1 MILWP
6 RKEQWE
12 TWSLPSK
19 LTAIGT
25 LIGIISLSLYG
36 IEKLF
41 HIKDSEK
48 PSIKNSIANTN
59 NSINIQNQGQIQ
71 IIQPSTQSNRAEQAP
86 TTTPV
91 PFSTK
96 HVPEKQRMQTL
107 AYDINKFLNDRKK
120 TREELAKNSLLSLNN
135 FDAETRRQ
143 FEEFFWTPVVLL
155 RDKVG
160 REYAEGDARLNFSP
174 RNLEDVASL
183 ADGLLSVAF
192 RLP

>member
-6 RKEQWE
+6 RKEQWQ

-86 TTTPV
+86 TTVSV
-91 PFSTK
+91 PSSTK
-96 HVPEKQRMQTL
+96 HVPEKHRMQTL
-107 AYDINKFLNDRKK
+107 AYDINKFLKDRKK
-120 TREELAKNSLLSLNN
+120 HEKS
-135 FDAETRRQ
+135 
-143 FEEFFWTPVVLL
+143 
-155 RDKVG
+155 
-160 REYAEGDARLNFSP
+160 
-174 RNLEDVASL
+174 
-183 ADGLLSVAF
+183 
-192 RLP
+192 